1 MLIDFHSHILPGIDD
16 GSASLEESI
25 GMLQM
30 EARQGVTHVV
40 ATPHFYAQYDDPE
53 HFLDRRVAA
62 AAALQTEMANYEGL
76 PQVSLGA
83 EVYYFQGI
91 SDCQHLSRLT
101 MGAGNG
107 ILIELPLA
115 PWPESVYRELQGIW
129 EKQRLIPVI
138 AHIDRYIRPFQTF
151 QIPKR
156 LAMLPVLVQANASFF
171 YERATAKMAMR
182 MLRAEQIQLIGSDC
196 HGSNF
201 RKPDME
207 DAVAQILRTVGQEGI
222 ERIRSFERS
231 VLKL

>member
-30 EARQGVTHVV
+30 EAQQGITHVV

-53 HFLDRRVAA
+53 HFLERRAAA
-62 AAALQTEMANYEGL
+62 AAALQAEMAKYEGL
-76 PQVSLGA
+76 PEISLGA

-101 MGAGNG
+101 MGAGNAV
-107 ILIELPLA
+107 LIELPLA
-115 PWPESVYRELQGIW
+115 PWPETVYRELEGIW

-138 AHIDRYIRPFQTF
+138 AHIDRYIRPFHTF

-156 LAMLPVLVQANASFF
+156 LERLPVLVQANALFF

-182 MLRAEQIQLIGSDC
+182 MLKADQIQLIGSDC
-196 HGSNF
+196 HSSTD

-207 DAVAQILRTVGQEGI
+207 DAVAQILKSVGQEGI
-222 ERIRSFERS
+222 ERIRSFERN